1 MVEEGSASQ
10 NTRDRKKSR
19 RQLVR
24 RKAQREKNKLKEIIF
39 TSSGE
44 IDKFSRALKCKVP
57 TAEAGSQHLT
67 IQVMDLIRIEAE
79 LSQRSW

>member
-1 MVEEGSASQ
+1 MLIEDA
-10 NTRDRKKSR
+10 
-19 RQLVR
+19 
-24 RKAQREKNKLKEIIF
+24 RERIAKCINAEPEEIIF

-44 IDKFSRALKCKVP
+44 IDKFSRAFKCKVP